1 MRLKKENQFKK
12 SIKRIRVKY
21 NIKIKLNQMIKDE
34 IEK

>member
-1 MRLKKENQFKK
+1 LKDEIEKRK

-21 NIKIKLNQMIKDE
+21 SIKIKLNQMIKNE